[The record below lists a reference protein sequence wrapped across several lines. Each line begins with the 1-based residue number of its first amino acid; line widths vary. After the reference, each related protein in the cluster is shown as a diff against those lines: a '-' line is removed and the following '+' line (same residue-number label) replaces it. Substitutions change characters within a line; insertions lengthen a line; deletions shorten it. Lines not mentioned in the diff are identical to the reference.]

1 LNGTRITKGMRAGG
15 WGAVALLAAL
25 SALPAAAQN
34 GIFPGDRPPPP
45 GSLKG
50 MPAPLPANLDEFV
63 VNRKAAIVLGKALF
77 WDQQAGSDGLACASC
92 HFQAGADNRVR
103 NTLSPGLRNETN
115 STVNTTFN
123 QTASNRNTPNSPTN
137 TPPNGGGGPNYI
149 LKKGDFPFH
158 QLADTTNRNSAVIA
172 DSDDVVSSQGV
183 YHRDFVFLLSA
194 PQKHDACMIGPSAFN
209 VGGVNVR
216 QAEPRNTPTVI
227 NAVFNFR
234 NFWDGRANNIFN
246 GRNPFGPRDAT
257 AGVDLYNSVMASDAY
272 GNLAPY
278 PVAMADAS
286 LASQSVGPP
295 LSNFEMSCGGRLF
308 EHIGQKMLHLKPLN
322 GQLTDPTDSVLG
334 PYAGKL
340 TGLTIDYPTLIK
352 QAFQPKFW
360 NSGNLTGDGYTQME
374 KNFSLYWAVSIM
386 LYESTLVSDKTPFDQ
401 YMSGDITAMT
411 TQQVSGFTG
420 VFMGKGGCVF
430 CHRGAEFTGAAT
442 SQKLARS
449 LGAQVENM
457 LMGDGKAAVYDT
469 GFYNIGVR
477 PPVEDIGIGGG
488 DPYGYPLSWS
498 RQAKNAA
505 ALTGPQTNLLNI
517 GPDMFN
523 VFTCNFEV
531 SLCSPIA
538 SDMRDAVDGSFK
550 VPSLR
555 NVELTG
561 PYFHNGGQATLEQVV
576 EFYNRG
582 GDSKGDFG
590 INTTGY
596 KNNPSNLPPEIMP
609 LNLSGTEKANL
620 VAFLKS
626 LTDERVRWE
635 QAPFD
640 HPSLKVPNGHPYNE
654 FVVLGIGPLKQ
665 AVDEYIAVPAVGA
678 AGRSAKLGPLKP
690 FDAGLQ

>member
-1 LNGTRITKGMRAGG
+1 MNGTRIIEGIRANG
-15 WGAVALLAAL
+15 WGAAVVLAVL
-25 SALPAAAQN
+25 STLPAPAQN

-45 GSLKG
+45 GSLKSV
-50 MPAPLPANLDEFV
+50 AVPLPANLGDFV
-63 VNRKAAIVLGKALF
+63 KDRKAAIALGKALF

-92 HFQAGADNRVR
+92 HFHAGADNRVR
-103 NTLSPGLRNETN
+103 NQLSPGLRNETN
-115 STVNTTFN
+115 GPVNTTFD
-123 QTASNRNTPNSPTN
+123 QTAGNRGTTMS
-137 TPPNGGGGPNYI
+137 PPNGGGGPNYI
-149 LKKGDFPFH
+149 LKKADFPFH
-158 QLADTTNRNSAVIA
+158 QLQVPTDRNSLVTADT
-172 DSDDVVSSQGV
+172 DDVVSSQGV
-183 YHRDFVFLLSA
+183 YHRDFVFLLPA
-194 PQKHDACMIGPSAFN
+194 AQKHDACLAGPSAFN
-209 VGGVNVR
+209 VSGVNVR
-216 QAEPRNTPTVI
+216 QVEPRNVPTVI

-246 GRNPFGPRDAT
+246 GRNPFGPRDT
-257 AGVDLYNSVMASDAY
+257 SAGVDLTNSIMAVDAN
-272 GNLAPY
+272 GILSPY
-278 PVAMADAS
+278 PVVMPDAS

-308 EHIGQKMLHLKPLN
+308 EHVGRKLLSLKPLN
-322 GQLTDPTDSVLG
+322 GQMTDPTDSVLG

-360 NSGNLTGDGYTQME
+360 SSLQPTMDGYTQME
-374 KNFSLYWAVSIM
+374 KNFSLFWGVSIM
-386 LYESTLVSDKTPFDQ
+386 LYESTLVSDKTPFDR
-401 YMSGDITAMT
+401 YLDNDITAMT
-411 TQQVSGFTG
+411 TQQVNGFLG
-420 VFMGKGGCVF
+420 VFMGKGGCIF

-442 SQKLARS
+442 SQKLAKS

-457 LMGDGKAAVYDT
+457 LMGDGQPAVYDT

-477 PPVEDIGIGGG
+477 PPVEDIGVGGM
-488 DPYGYPLSWS
+488 DPFGNPLSWS

-505 ALTGPQTNLLNI
+505 ATNGPSNNLLNI
-517 GPDMFN
+517 APDLFS

-531 SLCSPIA
+531 SLCAPI
-538 SDMRDAVDGSFK
+538 SSTMRDAVDGSFK

-582 GDSKGDFG
+582 GDSRGDFG
-590 INTTGY
+590 TNTTGY

-609 LNLSGTEKANL
+609 LHLTDTEKANL
-620 VAFLKS
+620 VAFLKA

-640 HPSLKVPNGHPYNE
+640 HPSLRIPNGHPYNE
-654 FVVLGIGPLKQ
+654 FVVLGVGPLKQ
-665 AVDEYIAVPAVGA
+665 AVDDYISLPAIGA
-678 AGRSAKLGPLKP
+678 AGRSAKLGPITS
-690 FDAGLQ
+690 FDAGLPLK

>member
-1 LNGTRITKGMRAGG
+1 LNGTRIIEGMRVRG
-15 WGAVALLAAL
+15 WSAAVVLAAL
-25 SALPAAAQN
+25 STLPAPAQN

-45 GSLKG
+45 GSLKSVA
-50 MPAPLPANLDEFV
+50 APLPANLGDFV
-63 VNRKAAIVLGKALF
+63 KDRKAAIALGKALF

-92 HFQAGADNRVR
+92 HFHAGADNRVR
-103 NTLSPGLRNETN
+103 NQLSPGLRNELGGAV
-115 STVNTTFN
+115 STTFD
-123 QTASNRNTPNSPTN
+123 QTAGNRGTTLS
-137 TPPNGGGGPNYI
+137 PPNGGGGPNYI
-149 LKKGDFPFH
+149 LKKADFPFH
-158 QLADTTNRNSAVIA
+158 QLQVPTDRNSGVVADT
-172 DSDDVVSSQGV
+172 DDVVSSQGV
-183 YHRDFVFLLSA
+183 YHRDFVFLLPA
-194 PQKHDACMIGPSAFN
+194 AQKRDACLAGPSAFN
-209 VGGVNVR
+209 VSGVNVR
-216 QAEPRNTPTVI
+216 QVEPRNVPTVI

-246 GRNPFGPRDAT
+246 GRNPFGPRDPT
-257 AGVDLYNSVMASDAY
+257 AGIDPNNSVMAVDAH
-272 GNLAPY
+272 GILSPY
-278 PVAMADAS
+278 PVVMPDAS

-308 EHIGQKMLHLKPLN
+308 EHVGRKLLSLKPLN

-334 PYAGKL
+334 PYAGKI

-360 NSGNLTGDGYTQME
+360 SSLQPTMDGYTQME
-374 KNFSLYWAVSIM
+374 KNFSLFWGVSIM
-386 LYESTLVSDKTPFDQ
+386 LYESTLVSDKTPFDH
-401 YMSGDITAMT
+401 YLDGDITAMT

-442 SQKLARS
+442 SQKLAKS
-449 LGAQVENM
+449 MGAQVENM
-457 LMGDGKAAVYDT
+457 LMGDGQPAVYDT

-477 PPVEDIGIGGG
+477 PPVEDIGIGGL
-488 DPYGYPLSWS
+488 DPWGNPLSWS

-505 ALTGPQTNLLNI
+505 ATNGPSNNLLNI
-517 GPDMFN
+517 APDLFS

-531 SLCSPIA
+531 SLCAPI
-538 SDMRDAVDGSFK
+538 SSTMRDAVDGSFK

-582 GDSKGDFG
+582 GDSRGDFG
-590 INTTGY
+590 VNTTGY
-596 KNNPSNLPPEIMP
+596 KNNPSNLPPEILP
-609 LNLSGTEKANL
+609 LHLTDTEKANV
-620 VAFLKS
+620 VAFLKA

-640 HPSLKVPNGHPYNE
+640 HPSLRVPNGHPYNE
-654 FVVLGIGPLKQ
+654 YVVLGVGPLKQ
-665 AVDEYIAVPAVGA
+665 AADDYLSLPAIGA
-678 AGRSAKLGPLKP
+678 AGRSAKLGPITS
-690 FDAGLQ
+690 FDAGLPLK